1 MKILI
6 GLGNPGTQYVD
17 TRHNIGFS
25 IIDTFA
31 KQIKI
36 DKKERKAK
44 CSMQFGELDEI
55 DIVLVKPRTFINNS
69 GIAIKYLLDRFKV
82 ELSDILI
89 IYDDIALPVGK
100 VRVRING
107 SSGGHNG
114 IKSIIE
120 STNGNIFP
128 RLRIGVGSP
137 NHTNIDLVNW
147 VLGKFDEEEKILM
160 EETISKCVEIL
171 SFWIHNDSDT
181 TMNMFN

>member
-1 MKILI
+1 M
-6 GLGNPGTQYVD
+6 
-17 TRHNIGFS
+17 
-25 IIDTFA
+25 
-31 KQIKI
+31 
-36 DKKERKAK
+36 
-44 CSMQFGELDEI
+44 
-55 DIVLVKPRTFINNS
+55 
-69 GIAIKYLLDRFKV
+69 
-82 ELSDILI
+82 I